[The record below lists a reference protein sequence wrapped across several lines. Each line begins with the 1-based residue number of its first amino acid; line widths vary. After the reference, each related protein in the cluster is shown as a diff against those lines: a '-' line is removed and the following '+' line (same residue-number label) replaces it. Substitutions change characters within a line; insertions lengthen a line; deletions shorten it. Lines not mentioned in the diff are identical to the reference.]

1 MNLYFGPAALHYIIN
16 NILSLSIYTLWN
28 SDMIMTTRVYYFM
41 LHHLHFVK
49 LWHDYDYSCIL
60 LHATPS
66 TLCETLTWL
75 WLLVYITSCYTIYTL
90 WNSDMAMTTRV
101 YYFMLHHLHC
111 VKLWHGYD
119 YSCILPHATPSTL
132 CGSLIHHVYNNKPC
146 WMFRLNE
153 RKPYTACPMLY
164 IHQRVL
170 WFI

>member
-1 MNLYFGPAALHYIIN
+1 MNYGLFEVSW
-16 NILSLSIYTLWN
+16 SLSGSSTFVNVQCKMSFIVISFFFWWIMSPFSVWFIVFLWG
-28 SDMIMTTRVYYFM
+28 
-41 LHHLHFVK
+41 
-49 LWHDYDYSCIL
+49 
-60 LHATPS
+60 
-66 TLCETLTWL
+66 
-75 WLLVYITSCYTIYTL
+75 ITSCYTIYTL